1 VPPWPLVCPS
11 GLFVVIGFEL
21 PAARRSPLRRR
32 LAVVALYDVVVVVVA
47 LVVVAVAVVGVVVYA
62 VVVVGIVVIVAV
74 GGVVVG
80 VGVGIIV
87 ATVVVVAVLD
97 LQPHEHRELCTVAS
111 RVNETKR
118 RESKPINIQK
128 RYKSL
133 RHES

>member
-1 VPPWPLVCPS
+1 MPPWSLVCPS

-47 LVVVAVAVVGVVVYA
+47 LVIVAVAVVGVVVYA
-62 VVVVGIVVIVAV
+62 VVVGIVVIVAV

-87 ATVVVVAVLD
+87 ASVVVVAVLD

-111 RVNETKR
+111 RVNETRFFFK
-118 RESKPINIQK
+118 K
-128 RYKSL
+128 
-133 RHES
+133 

>member
-1 VPPWPLVCPS
+1 VPPWPIVCPS

-80 VGVGIIV
+80 VGVGILV
-87 ATVVVVAVLD
+87 ASVVVAVLD

-111 RVNETKR
+111 RVNETIFKKKDKHT
-118 RESKPINIQK
+118 EAIQVA
-128 RYKSL
+128 
-133 RHES
+133 ET

>member
-1 VPPWPLVCPS
+1 MPPLPLVCPS

-47 LVVVAVAVVGVVVYA
+47 LVVVALVVVAVAVVGV

-87 ATVVVVAVLD
+87 ASVVVVAVLD

-111 RVNETKR
+111 RVNETK
-118 RESKPINIQK
+118 
-128 RYKSL
+128 
-133 RHES
+133 